1 MESESEELEREA
13 EKTRWLLSETLEELR
28 GRLTLGR
35 VIDQLIDNAR
45 EGPAAE
51 VFHNL
56 GREVRENPMP
66 LVLIGIG
73 IAWLMVASNRSSRA
87 MIATARDSVAR
98 KTVDIGAA
106 TSAAMRMTS
115 DWGHQTTAR
124 AADRA
129 SELAITVRSESSE
142 LAKRPREAADGLVE
156 KTGTACAVVVAASEK
171 AKWPLTGA
179 PRGAHRSDRA
189 NDDDLV
195 LAISCDTEVGKEKG
209 MEDDRAAAYEHW

>member
-1 MESESEELEREA
+1 MESESEQLEREA

-51 VFHNL
+51 VFGNL
-56 GREVRENPMP
+56 VREVRENPMP

-73 IAWLMVASNRSSRA
+73 IAWLMVGSNRSSRA

-106 TSAAMRMTS
+106 TSAAIRMTS
-115 DWGHQTTAR
+115 DWGDQTTAR

-129 SELAITVRSESSE
+129 SELAITR
-142 LAKRPREAADGLVE
+142 
-156 KTGTACAVVVAASEK
+156 
-171 AKWPLTGA
+171 
-179 PRGAHRSDRA
+179 
-189 NDDDLV
+189 
-195 LAISCDTEVGKEKG
+195 
-209 MEDDRAAAYEHW
+209 

>member
-1 MESESEELEREA
+1 MESESEQLEREA

-106 TSAAMRMTS
+106 TSAAIRMTGLGTP
-115 DWGHQTTAR
+115 D
-124 AADRA
+124 DRA
-129 SELAITVRSESSE
+129 SGRPG
-142 LAKRPREAADGLVE
+142 KRIGD
-156 KTGTACAVVVAASEK
+156 
-171 AKWPLTGA
+171 
-179 PRGAHRSDRA
+179 HRR
-189 NDDDLV
+189 
-195 LAISCDTEVGKEKG
+195 
-209 MEDDRAAAYEHW
+209 